1 MCEWKVLAR
10 GGWRSATGQSMSEYV
25 VLTGMTT
32 AIAILVVNT
41 LGVTIRQVFQ
51 SVAQRVLSVVT
62 GYP

>member
-10 GGWRSATGQSMSEYV
+10 GRWKAASGQSMSEYL

-32 AIAILVVNT
+32 AIAILVANT

-51 SVAQRVLSVVT
+51 NVAQRILSVVT

>member
-1 MCEWKVLAR
+1 MCNWIALAR
-10 GGWRSATGQSMSEYV
+10 RGWKDEAGQSVSEYL

-32 AIAILVVNT
+32 AIAILVANT

-51 SVAQRVLSVVT
+51 SVAQRILSVVT